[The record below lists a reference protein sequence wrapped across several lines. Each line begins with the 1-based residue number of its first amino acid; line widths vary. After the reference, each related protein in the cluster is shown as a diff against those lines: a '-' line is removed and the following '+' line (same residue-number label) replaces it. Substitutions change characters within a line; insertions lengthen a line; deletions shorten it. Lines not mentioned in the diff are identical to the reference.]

1 MKLYTKLIFLLAFF
15 SVVLLACDDNDD
27 ASVNS
32 GQVTVAFGASRQEV
46 FENVSPQRIS
56 LTLSA
61 PARQNVVVKVAVKSE
76 DGVREGIDYKIAN
89 YEVHIAK
96 GEIGGYVEF
105 FVKDCFEVLPDRT
118 VVLEMV
124 EVSGAAMSGEMLTCK
139 IIIVSN
145 EGFPTLGFKETLQ
158 SVAEECGE
166 YQLAVLLTRPINQA
180 VTFLVEAVDSTAIR
194 NVHYSL
200 DNVHFTIPAGDT
212 LVYVPVG
219 IVNDDDVNATR
230 KFVLC
235 LKDIN
240 GAALSKTNYNV
251 DVIVVNDDRDIYAS
265 FKETGL
271 KVFEDTNRV
280 EIPVVLSNEIKKEV
294 KVKLKVD
301 PSTTAK
307 EGKDYVLP
315 ENMVLTF
322 AAGVTEQ
329 QLAIDVKNNDLL
341 DGDRRL
347 VLAIDS
353 VYNASMAETNTSYS
367 LTIMNEDVDFALLYD
382 KLIGTYKLT
391 YIDTD
396 KSVEKTCIIS
406 AGDDLVEENQNYLKV
421 LKLNIDG
428 MGALGK
434 TAKIAIQYD
443 VKTGGMTIPMKQT
456 VIRDASFGRPEW
468 NHVDIVL
475 YIWDEEQ
482 PKDGVVTLT
491 WNKGYTACDWELSI
505 GDVIYALLCE
515 KDHPDKIVQGNVR
528 DFSFKS
534 VKMMRTE

>member
-353 VYNASMAETNTSYS
+353 VYNASMAETNTSY
-367 LTIMNEDVDFALLYD
+367 
-382 KLIGTYKLT
+382 
-391 YIDTD
+391 
-396 KSVEKTCIIS
+396 
-406 AGDDLVEENQNYLKV
+406 
-421 LKLNIDG
+421 
-428 MGALGK
+428 
-434 TAKIAIQYD
+434 
-443 VKTGGMTIPMKQT
+443 
-456 VIRDASFGRPEW
+456 
-468 NHVDIVL
+468 
-475 YIWDEEQ
+475 
-482 PKDGVVTLT
+482 
-491 WNKGYTACDWELSI
+491 
-505 GDVIYALLCE
+505 
-515 KDHPDKIVQGNVR
+515 
-528 DFSFKS
+528 
-534 VKMMRTE
+534 